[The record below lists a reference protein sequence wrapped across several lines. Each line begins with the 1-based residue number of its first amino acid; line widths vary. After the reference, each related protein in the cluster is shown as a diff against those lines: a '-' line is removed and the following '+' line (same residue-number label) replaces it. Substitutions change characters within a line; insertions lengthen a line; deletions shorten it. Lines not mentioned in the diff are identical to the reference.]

1 MQFVIETTL
10 EALALILILVGIWN
24 EEKVIAFED
33 KLADKLAW
41 YIAQVIGNYRRIK
54 SHRKTRWVSY
64 KNRPEEVR

>member
-1 MQFVIETTL
+1 MEFVIQTIVEI
-10 EALALILILVGIWN
+10 AALILILIGIWH
-24 EEKVIAFED
+24 EEKIIKFED

-64 KNRPEEVR
+64 KNRPKEVR

>member
-1 MQFVIETTL
+1 MQFVIETAL
-10 EALALILILVGIWN
+10 EALALILILVGIWH
-24 EEKVIAFED
+24 EEKVIRFEER
-33 KLADKLAW
+33 LADKLAW